1 MSIMNN
7 KGNGIIGRKNEQ
19 DTLRYIMEEKE
30 AKMVAVY
37 GRRRVGKTFLVRRFF
52 NDQFDFYF
60 TGSFE
65 TPASIQLALFAS
77 QLRQYSGEDVPVPKS
92 WFDAFELLRDYLEK
106 IDKPRIVVF
115 FDELPWM
122 DTPKSNFIQAFSYFW
137 NSWASAR
144 WGMKMIICGSATSW
158 MIDKIIGDTGGL
170 YGRCSRTIYLAP
182 FCLGEVEHFLKE
194 AKGIVWNRYQI
205 LEAYMIMGGIPYYL
219 DMLDRN
225 KTFSQNIDSLFF
237 AHGAPLMTE
246 YDFLFRS
253 LFKSSAI
260 YRQVVETI
268 ASKSRGLTLKE
279 IKESLGNIGDGG
291 GLSIVL
297 DNLCKCDFIRRYY
310 AFGKKERGAVYQLT
324 DMFTL
329 FHTKFIRRDE
339 GLDQH
344 FWSNIKDAQHNAW
357 AGYAFEQVCLHHLSQ
372 IRRALGI
379 SGVLTSVSAWSCKR
393 QTDRDGTEW
402 DGAQIDLVLER
413 ADKVIDL
420 CEMKYSQSEF
430 AVTADYDRHLRERIS
445 TFRHF
450 TKTRHALHNVLVTTY
465 GLRYG
470 MYSGIFQ
477 STVTMDALFEEIIC
491 PY

>member
-1 MSIMNN
+1 MNN
-7 KGNGIIGRKNEQ
+7 KGNGIKGRKNEQ

-144 WGMKMIICGSATSW
+144 WGMKMIICSSATSW

-219 DMLDRN
+219 DMLDRG

-260 YRQVVETI
+260 YRQVVEAI
-268 ASKSRGLTLKE
+268 ATKSKGLTLKE

-310 AFGKKERGAVYQLT
+310 AFGKN
-324 DMFTL
+324 
-329 FHTKFIRRDE
+329 
-339 GLDQH
+339 LD
-344 FWSNIKDAQHNAW
+344 
-357 AGYAFEQVCLHHLSQ
+357 
-372 IRRALGI
+372 
-379 SGVLTSVSAWSCKR
+379 
-393 QTDRDGTEW
+393 
-402 DGAQIDLVLER
+402 
-413 ADKVIDL
+413 VID
-420 CEMKYSQSEF
+420 
-430 AVTADYDRHLRERIS
+430 
-445 TFRHF
+445 
-450 TKTRHALHNVLVTTY
+450 
-465 GLRYG
+465 
-470 MYSGIFQ
+470 
-477 STVTMDALFEEIIC
+477 
-491 PY
+491 